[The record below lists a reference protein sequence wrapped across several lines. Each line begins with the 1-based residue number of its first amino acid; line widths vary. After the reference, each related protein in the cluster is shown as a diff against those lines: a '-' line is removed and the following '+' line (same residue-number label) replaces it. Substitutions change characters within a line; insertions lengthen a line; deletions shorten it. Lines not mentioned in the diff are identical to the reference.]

1 MVARP
6 RSSPAH
12 HRPAAAARPI
22 TPAVSISHAIL
33 RSSPA
38 LLALRGAP
46 FGSRRSIRAMA
57 NAGRLDSANTMA
69 ARLTSPTVASS
80 VQRAGVDD
88 RLRCAVAAQHHEQV
102 ADHDGLALLVAL
114 DHAVLLQLVERH
126 LDHAHRTGHDARA
139 CGDDRVGML
148 DRKSTRL
155 NSSHYC
161 ASRMPSS

>member
-1 MVARP
+1 MGARP

-33 RSSPA
+33 RSSRA
-38 LLALRGAP
+38 LPALRGAP

-69 ARLTSPTVASS
+69 ARLTSPTVTSS

-102 ADHDGLALLVAL
+102 ADPAGLALLVEL
-114 DHAVLLQLVERH
+114 DHAVLLPLVEAEERSV
-126 LDHAHRTGHDARA
+126 GHES
-139 CGDDRVGML
+139 VSTF
-148 DRKSTRL
+148 KSRWAP
-155 NSSHYC
+155 Y
-161 ASRMPSS
+161 P